1 MARRDPK
8 SGPSGQVYFEHI
20 TIGRS
25 VKVSAIHAAS
35 GAEVSI
41 TGPSNTSQKELER
54 IALQKLVWAMTTSED
69 RNR

>member
-1 MARRDPK
+1 MARRDSK
-8 SGPSGQVYFEHI
+8 TSPSGQVYFEHI

-41 TGPSNTSQKELER
+41 AGPSNTPQRELER
-54 IALQKLVWAMTTSED
+54 IALQKLVRAMTQSED
-69 RNR
+69 RQR